1 MQGQR
6 PVRLIQICHEIKTNP
21 NRKPKE
27 IYKNLGISKQQFYK
41 DKRALEK
48 LGFKFAYSAK
58 KKSLIIEQDS
68 LINIYDLTLNE
79 IFALVMSV
87 SQFSSIGDYNLT
99 QDALSGIRRIINQAP
114 LEARVILQGALD
126 DIVFREGFG
135 CNPKII
141 ETLTEAIKEN
151 VRRVVITYDNYKKG
165 ELVKYEFDP
174 YTIFPR
180 KNGLYVEG
188 YSFTHKDYRMFR
200 INRIK
205 DIRFTQ
211 FTVPR
216 RSNYSFK
223 ERHKDSFGVFTGS
236 EAAKLK
242 IKFSKNVAKYMEEPP
257 YSLRG
262 KITRFTDG
270 SIMYEITTSYPQE
283 VMWWVMGWGAEA
295 EILEPESLRQEVV
308 KTVGKLMEIYS
319 QQKPKNSTNLRYE
332 NEPLF

>member
-1 MQGQR
+1 MQGLR
-6 PVRLIQICHEIKTNP
+6 PLRLIQICHEIKSNP
-21 NRKPKE
+21 KRQPKE
-27 IYKNLGISKQQFYK
+27 LYKALGISKQQFYK
-41 DKRALEK
+41 DKTLLEK
-48 LGFKFAYSAK
+48 LGFKFTYSPK

-87 SQFSSIGDYNLT
+87 RQLSSIGDYSLT

-114 LEARVILQGALD
+114 LQARGILQGALD
-126 DIVFREGFG
+126 DIVFKEGFG

-151 VRRVVITYDNYKKG
+151 VRRIIITYDNYKRG
-165 ELVKYEFDP
+165 EIVKYEFDP

-188 YSFTHKDYRMFR
+188 YSFTHKEIRMFR

-216 RSNYSFK
+216 RSDYSFK
-223 ERHKDSFGVFTGS
+223 ERHKDSFGVFTGN
-236 EAAKLK
+236 ETTTVR
-242 IKFSKNVAKYMEEPP
+242 IKFSKNVAKYIEEPP
-257 YSLRG
+257 WVSRG
-262 KITRFTDG
+262 KITKLTNG
-270 SIMYEITTSYPQE
+270 NILYEINTSYPQE
-283 VMWWVMGWGAEA
+283 ALWWILQWGSEA
-295 EILEPESLRQEVV
+295 EILEPEWLRGEVM
-308 KTVGKLMEIYS
+308 KTIRGMNEMYS
-319 QQKPKNSTNLRYE
+319 MKKDNLKNV
-332 NEPLF
+332 

>member
-1 MQGQR
+1 MQGLR

-21 NRKPKE
+21 NRAPKE
-27 IYKNLGISKQQFYK
+27 LYKTLGISKQQFYK
-41 DKRALEK
+41 DKRLLEK
-48 LGFKFAYSAK
+48 LGFKFTYSAK
-58 KKSLIIEQDS
+58 KKSLIVEQDS

-87 SQFSSIGDYNLT
+87 RQLSSIGDYNLT

-114 LEARVILQGALD
+114 LDIRGILQGTLD

-151 VRRVVITYDNYKKG
+151 VRRVLITYDNYKRG
-165 ELVKYEFDP
+165 GIVKYELDP

-188 YSFTHKDYRMFR
+188 YSFTHKDIRMFR

-205 DIRFTQ
+205 DIRLTQ
-211 FTVPR
+211 FILSR

-223 ERHKDSFGVFTGS
+223 ERHKDSFGVFIGS
-236 EAAKLK
+236 ETIKVKLRFTK
-242 IKFSKNVAKYMEEPP
+242 SVAKYIQEPP
-257 YSLRG
+257 WVSRG
-262 KITRFTDG
+262 KITKLSNGD
-270 SIMYEITTSYPQE
+270 ILCEITT
-283 VMWWVMGWGAEA
+283 
-295 EILEPESLRQEVV
+295 
-308 KTVGKLMEIYS
+308 
-319 QQKPKNSTNLRYE
+319 
-332 NEPLF
+332 

>member
-6 PVRLIQICHEIKTNP
+6 PLRLIQICHEIKSNP
-21 NRKPKE
+21 NRPPKE
-27 IYKNLGISKQQFYK
+27 LYKALGISKQQFYK

-48 LGFKFAYSAK
+48 LGFKFTYSSRM
-58 KKSLIIEQDS
+58 KSLTIEKDS

-87 SQFSSIGDYNLT
+87 RQFSSIGDYNLT

-114 LEARVILQGALD
+114 LQARGILQSALD
-126 DIVFREGFG
+126 DIVFKEGFG
-135 CNPKII
+135 CNPRII

-151 VRRVVITYDNYKKG
+151 VRRVIITYDNYKRG

-188 YSFTHKDYRMFR
+188 YSFTHKEIRMFR

-211 FTVPR
+211 FTMPR
-216 RSNYSFK
+216 RGDYSFK

-236 EAAKLK
+236 ETTKIQ
-242 IKFSKNVAKYMEEPP
+242 IKFAKRIAKYIEEPP
-257 YSLRG
+257 WVSQG
-262 KITRFTDG
+262 KISKLTNG
-270 SIMYEITTSYPQE
+270 NILYEINTSYPQE
-283 VMWWVMGWGAEA
+283 AMWWALQWGAEA
-295 EILEPESLRQEVV
+295 EILEPEWLREEVV
-308 KTVGKLMEIYS
+308 KTVRGMIEVYS
-319 QQKPKNSTNLRYE
+319 TDSKQR
-332 NEPLF
+332 